1 MADVSLAFIRQWL
14 RDPARVASLM
24 TAYMEKNG
32 FTPNVVT
39 FKAGETIVKEGQLN
53 DLVHILMDGR
63 VILTKKTESGEPL
76 RVAELR
82 PGSLV
87 GLVSFVTRKRALT
100 SANPATDCQLVRMT
114 RAEFDRFSTHSADMS
129 RMSHN
134 LMLGNMLDRYDH
146 IISLHLQ
153 MEQLN
158 NELELERNHLQ
169 DALNQ
174 LESAQKR
181 LVSQEKMALLG
192 ELVAGVAHEINNP
205 AAALIRASEQLS
217 DELPSLAVAEN
228 KERAE
233 ILFKYGLNRSP
244 RNTSDERA
252 AVTALQDKYP
262 SLPRPILRTLS
273 RLQPEAMEMVNR
285 YLDHFDGNS
294 AILEQHIMRDLAWFE
309 AGSYVRN
316 IRSAS
321 NRIAKMVKSLKSY
334 SRQDRGGWDYA
345 DICEG
350 IRDTLLLLGA
360 RLDNTEVE
368 LELDDIP
375 NIYCN
380 PAELN
385 QVWTNIIVNAADAMS
400 TDGRLIIRAYSSST
414 HVTIE
419 FEDYGPGITD
429 DLKSRIFQASFTTKS
444 TGTQFGLGLGL
455 AISTDIIN
463 KHSGIIKIVDPDHQG
478 AKFIVQLPLEVT
490 PTDGGVSDN
499 N

>member
-14 RDPARVASLM
+14 RDPARVAGLV

-39 FKAGETIVKEGQLN
+39 FSEGETIVGEGQLN
-53 DLVHILMDGR
+53 DLVHILLEGS
-63 VILTKKTESGEPL
+63 VTLTKKTESGESI

-100 SANPATDCQLVRMT
+100 SARCASTCRLIRMT
-114 RAEFDRFSTHSADMS
+114 RSEFDRFSTHSTEMS

-158 NELELERNHLQ
+158 NELELERNHLKE
-169 DALNQ
+169 ALRQ
-174 LESAQKR
+174 LESAQNR

-205 AAALIRASEQLS
+205 AAALMRASEQLS
-217 DELPSLAVAEN
+217 DGIPALAAEN
-228 KERAE
+228 RERAFT
-233 ILFKYGLNRSP
+233 LFNFGLGRLP

-252 AVTALQDKYP
+252 SLRELEDKYP
-262 SLPRPILRTLS
+262 SLPRPVLRTLS
-273 RLQPEAMEMVNR
+273 RLQPEAMAMVDS
-285 YLDHFDGNS
+285 YLEQFSDDAKS
-294 AILEQHIMRDLAWFE
+294 VEQHIAHDLAWFE
-309 AGSYVRN
+309 AGSYIRN

-321 NRIAKMVKSLKSY
+321 DRIAKMVRSLKSY
-334 SRQDRGGWDYA
+334 SRQDRGNWEYT
-345 DICEG
+345 DIREG
-350 IRDTLLLLGA
+350 IRDTLVLLRA
-360 RLDNTEVE
+360 RLDDIDVE

-375 NIYCN
+375 EIYCN
-380 PAELN
+380 SAELN

-400 TDGRLIIRAYSSST
+400 GSGKLVIRTKSMESGVS
-414 HVTIE
+414 IE
-419 FEDYGPGITD
+419 FEDNGPGIPD
-429 DLKSRIFQASFTTKS
+429 EMKLRIFQANYTTKH
-444 TGTQFGLGLGL
+444 TGAQFGLGLGL
-455 AISTDIIN
+455 AISSDIVS
-463 KHSGIIKIVDPDHQG
+463 KHGGSIQAVDADHRG
-478 AKFIVQLPLEVT
+478 ARFVIQLPFNT
-490 PTDGGVSDN
+490 APFAATN
-499 N
+499 

>member
-14 RDPARVASLM
+14 RDPARVASLV
-24 TAYMEKNG
+24 TTYMVKNG
-32 FTPNVVT
+32 FTPNVVSY
-39 FKAGETIVKEGQLN
+39 KAGETIVYEGQLN
-53 DLVHILMDGR
+53 DLVHILLDGS

-114 RAEFDRFSTHSADMS
+114 RAEFDSFSTHSADMS

-174 LESAQKR
+174 LESAQNR

-217 DELPSLAVAEN
+217 DDLPSLAAAGN
-228 KERAE
+228 KYRAE

-244 RNTSDERA
+244 KSTSDERA
-252 AVTALQDKYP
+252 AVATLQDKYP
-262 SLPRPILRTLS
+262 SLPRPVLRTLS
-273 RLQPEAMEMVNR
+273 RLQPEAMEMVNT
-285 YLDHFDGNS
+285 YLNQFTGDTGT
-294 AILEQHIMRDLAWFE
+294 LEQHITSDLAWFE

-334 SRQDRGGWDYA
+334 SRQDRGAWEYA
-345 DICEG
+345 DVCEG
-350 IRDTLLLLGA
+350 IRDTLVLLGA
-360 RLDNTEVE
+360 RLDSIEVE

-385 QVWTNIIVNAADAMS
+385 QVWTNIIINAADAMS
-400 TDGRLIIRAYSSST
+400 SDGRLIIRASSSST

-419 FEDYGPGITD
+419 FEDYGPGIPD

-463 KHSGIIKIVDPDHQG
+463 KHSGSIQIMDPDHHG
-478 AKFIVQLPLEVT
+478 AKFIVQLPITIEAT
-490 PTDGGVSDN
+490 GV
-499 N
+499 

>member
-14 RDPARVASLM
+14 RDPARVASLV

-32 FTPNVVT
+32 FTPNVVS
-39 FKAGETIVKEGQLN
+39 FKSGETIVNEGQLN
-53 DLVHILMDGR
+53 DLVHILLDGL

-76 RVAELR
+76 RVAELQ

-87 GLVSFVTRKRALT
+87 GLVSFVTRRKALT
-100 SANPATDCQLVRMT
+100 SATPASDCRLVRMT
-114 RAEFDRFSTHSADMS
+114 RSEFDSFSTHSADMS

-169 DALNQ
+169 DALQQ
-174 LESAQKR
+174 LELAQNR

-205 AAALIRASEQLS
+205 AAALLRAAEQLGGT
-217 DELPSLAVAEN
+217 LPNLATTLDPD
-228 KERAE
+228 RAKK
-233 ILFKYGLNRSP
+233 LFEMGLNRTP
-244 RNTSDERA
+244 KNTSDERA
-252 AVTALQDKYP
+252 AVATLEERYP
-262 SLPRPILRTLS
+262 SLPRTILRTLS
-273 RLQPEAMEMVNR
+273 RLQPEAVESVRVHLDKYQDDAVN
-285 YLDHFDGNS
+285 
-294 AILEQHIMRDLAWFE
+294 LEKALQNDLAWFE
-309 AGSYVRN
+309 TGSYIRN

-321 NRIAKMVKSLKSY
+321 DRIAKMVKSLKSY
-334 SRQDRGGWDYA
+334 SRQDKGGWELVDVR
-345 DICEG
+345 EG
-350 IRDTLLLLGA
+350 IRDTLVLLGA
-360 RLDNTEVE
+360 RLESVDLE
-368 LELDDIP
+368 LELHDVP
-375 NIYCN
+375 QTFCN

-385 QVWTNIIVNAADAMS
+385 QVWTNIIVNAVDAMS
-400 TDGRLIIRAYSSST
+400 GGGKMIIRTHSSPT
-414 HVTIE
+414 HVVVE
-419 FEDYGPGITD
+419 FEDYGPGVPD

-455 AISTDIIN
+455 AISTDIIS
-463 KHSGIIKIVDPDHQG
+463 KHNGTITVTDPNHIG
-478 AKFIVQLPLEVT
+478 ATFVVQLPLNVA
-490 PTDGGVSDN
+490 PPDLAISAN

>member
-1 MADVSLAFIRQWL
+1 MADISLPFIRQWL
-14 RDPARVASLM
+14 RDPARVASLV

-32 FTPNVVT
+32 FTPNVVSY
-39 FKAGETIVKEGQLN
+39 KAGETIVHEGQLN
-53 DLVHILMDGR
+53 DLVHILLDGS

-114 RAEFDRFSTHSADMS
+114 RTEFDSLSTHSVDMS

-158 NELELERNHLQ
+158 NELEFERNHLQ
-169 DALNQ
+169 DALHR

-181 LVSQEKMALLG
+181 LISQEKMALLG

-217 DELPSLAVAEN
+217 DELPTLAEVAS

-244 RNTSDERA
+244 KNTSDERA
-252 AVTALQDKYP
+252 AVAVLQHKYP
-262 SLPRPILRTLS
+262 NLPRPILRTLS
-273 RLQPEAMEMVNR
+273 RLQPEAIDMVNH
-285 YLDHFDGNS
+285 YLDQLDEKTVK
-294 AILEQHIMRDLAWFE
+294 LEHHITRDLAWFE

-334 SRQDRGGWDYA
+334 SRQDRGGWEYTDV
-345 DICEG
+345 CES
-350 IRDTLLLLGA
+350 IRDSLLLLDA
-360 RLDNTEVE
+360 RLDSMDVE

-385 QVWTNIIVNAADAMS
+385 QVWTNIIVNAADEMS
-400 TDGRLIIRAYSSST
+400 SDGKLIIRAHASST

-463 KHSGIIKIVDPDHQG
+463 KHSGSIHIVDLDHHG
-478 AKFIVQLPLEVT
+478 AKFIVQLPLN
-490 PTDGGVSDN
+490 VSASNAATKDSI
-499 N
+499 

>member
-1 MADVSLAFIRQWL
+1 MADISLAFIRQWL
-14 RDPARVASLM
+14 RDPARVANLV

-32 FTPNVVT
+32 FTPNVVS
-39 FKAGETIVKEGQLN
+39 FGAGETIVKEGQLN
-53 DLVHILMDGR
+53 DLVHILLDGL

-87 GLVSFVTRKRALT
+87 GLVSFVTRRKALT
-100 SANPATDCQLVRMT
+100 SATPATDCRLVRMT
-114 RAEFDRFSTHSADMS
+114 RAEFDSFSTHSADMS

-174 LESAQKR
+174 LESTQKR

-192 ELVAGVAHEINNP
+192 ELVAGIAHEINNP

-217 DELPSLAVAEN
+217 DELPMLAATMS

-233 ILFKYGLNRSP
+233 SLFKFGLNRTPKS
-244 RNTSDERA
+244 SSEERE
-252 AVTALQDKYP
+252 AVATLEVKYP
-262 SLPRPILRTLS
+262 RLPRPILRTLS
-273 RLQPEAMEMVNR
+273 RLQPEAMKMVFS
-285 YLDHFDGNS
+285 YLEQFEGEVGT
-294 AILEQHIMRDLAWFE
+294 IEQHIANDLAWFE

-321 NRIAKMVKSLKSY
+321 NRIARMVKSLKSY
-334 SRQDRGGWDYA
+334 SRQDRGGWEYA
-345 DICEG
+345 DVREG
-350 IRDTLLLLGA
+350 IRDTLVLLGA
-360 RLDNTEVE
+360 RLDQIDVE
-368 LELDDIP
+368 LELDEIP
-375 NIYCN
+375 KIHCN

-400 TDGRLIIRAYSSST
+400 GTGKMVIRTKTISLGII
-414 HVTIE
+414 VE
-419 FEDYGPGITD
+419 FEDYGPGIPD
-429 DLKSRIFQASFTTKS
+429 ELKARIFQASFTTKS

-455 AISTDIIN
+455 AISTDIIS
-463 KHSGIIKIVDPDHQG
+463 KHGGSISVSDPDHTG
-478 AKFIVQLPLEVT
+478 TTFAVQLPLVAARS
-490 PTDGGVSDN
+490 DIAISDN